1 MMRKVLIA
9 LMLMSAPAFAQAEQ
23 GMQYEGGFGCKTV
36 DEAMGTGGH
45 DRQCKP
51 LGKGIYL
58 VKRKIETRDFDFSC
72 IRPVDGEA
80 LKRFVL
86 NEPEGFVQPDCLW
99 VKKLVW
105 PKRS

>member
-1 MMRKVLIA
+1 MRKVLIA
-9 LMLMSAPAFAQAEQ
+9 LTLMSAPAFAQAEQ
-23 GMQYEGGFGCKTV
+23 GLLYEGGFGCKTIDDV
-36 DEAMGTGGH
+36 MGTGGK
-45 DRQCKP
+45 CKF
-51 LGKGIYL
+51 LGKGVYL

-72 IRPVDGEA
+72 VRPVDGEA